1 MCFAAPVNVRRI
13 VRQRRFPHRYSCR
26 LRGGC
31 QKDQVRCLGFPITCR
46 VARRPKFITAPL
58 PELATSKIQRWI
70 DLLAAL
76 LVRRYP
82 ATFTELAP
90 DVPAYSAP
98 GRSLPTLMRM
108 FERDKDELRA
118 LGVPIETLE
127 DEEGE
132 RAAYRLSHRNFYLPY
147 LAIAG
152 PDHRAA
158 TPARRLDRFGYGA
171 LTTLLFE
178 PDELSAVSSAAARV
192 RALGDPLLAA
202 DAESA
207 VRKLAIDLPVGD
219 DSPDDII
226 LRTRGAGVEEKVF
239 AVVSDAL
246 TRRKILHFEYYAMGP
261 DRTEL
266 RSVEPYG
273 LFFLGANW
281 YLVGRDATRREL
293 RNFRLSRITAPRVNP
308 DRAHTADYDLP
319 SDFRLREHAHSRQA
333 WELGTGDH
341 VEAIVRFTGRS
352 GAAAAASRL
361 GSEVPGARDK
371 RAFRVR
377 RIDAFARWLLS
388 FAGDA
393 EPLSPP
399 TVIEAYREQIIQTL
413 AVYETTEGTARS
425 LDAGGSA

>member
-1 MCFAAPVNVRRI
+1 
-13 VRQRRFPHRYSCR
+13 
-26 LRGGC
+26 
-31 QKDQVRCLGFPITCR
+31 
-46 VARRPKFITAPL
+46 
-58 PELATSKIQRWI
+58 
-70 DLLAAL
+70 
-76 LVRRYP
+76 
-82 ATFTELAP
+82 
-90 DVPAYSAP
+90 
-98 GRSLPTLMRM
+98 MRM

-118 LGVPIETLE
+118 FGVPIETLV

-132 RAAYRLSHRNFYLPY
+132 RTAYRLSHRNFYLPY
-147 LAIAG
+147 LALAG
-152 PDHRAA
+152 PDHRA
-158 TPARRLDRFGYGA
+158 TRPSRRLDRFGYGA

-219 DSPDDII
+219 DSPDDIA
-226 LRTRGAGVEEKVF
+226 LHTRGAGVEEKVF

-246 TRRKILHFEYYAMGP
+246 TRRKVLHFDYYAMGP

-273 LFFLGANW
+273 LFFLGAHW
-281 YLVGRDATRREL
+281 YLVARDSTRGEL

-308 DRAHTADYDLP
+308 DRAHTSDYDLP

-341 VEAIVRFTGRS
+341 VEAIVRFADRS

-371 RAFRVR
+371 RAFQVR

-388 FAGDA
+388 FGGDA

-399 TVIEAYREQIIQTL
+399 AIVDAYREQIVRTL
-413 AVYETTEGTARS
+413 AVYDSAEETGRVLNRGAPHER
-425 LDAGGSA
+425 

>member
-1 MCFAAPVNVRRI
+1 
-13 VRQRRFPHRYSCR
+13 
-26 LRGGC
+26 
-31 QKDQVRCLGFPITCR
+31 
-46 VARRPKFITAPL
+46 
-58 PELATSKIQRWI
+58 
-70 DLLAAL
+70 
-76 LVRRYP
+76 
-82 ATFTELAP
+82 
-90 DVPAYSAP
+90 
-98 GRSLPTLMRM
+98 MRM
-108 FERDKDELRA
+108 FERDKDELRTF
-118 LGVPIETLE
+118 GVPIETLE

-132 RAAYRLSHRNFYLPY
+132 RAAYRLSPRNFYLPY
-147 LAIAG
+147 LAMAG
-152 PDHRAA
+152 PDRNA
-158 TPARRLDRFGYGA
+158 TRPSRQLDRFGYGA

-178 PDELSAVSSAAARV
+178 PDELAAVSSAAARV

-207 VRKLAIDLPVGD
+207 VRKLAIDLPVDD

-226 LRTRGAGVEEKVF
+226 LHTRGAGVEEKVF

-246 TRRKILHFEYYAMGP
+246 TRRKTLHFEYYAMGP

-273 LFFLGANW
+273 LFFLGAKW
-281 YLVGRDATRREL
+281 YLVGRDSTRGEL

-333 WELGTGDH
+333 WELGTGDYI
-341 VEAIVRFTGRS
+341 EAIVRFANRS

-361 GSEVPGARDK
+361 GSEVPGDRDK
-371 RAFRVR
+371 RAFQVR
-377 RIDAFARWLLS
+377 RVDSFARWLLS

-399 TVIEAYREQIIQTL
+399 AVIEAFRAQIDQTL
-413 AVYETTEGTARS
+413 AVYETTEGTGRTV
-425 LDAGGSA
+425 DAGGSA